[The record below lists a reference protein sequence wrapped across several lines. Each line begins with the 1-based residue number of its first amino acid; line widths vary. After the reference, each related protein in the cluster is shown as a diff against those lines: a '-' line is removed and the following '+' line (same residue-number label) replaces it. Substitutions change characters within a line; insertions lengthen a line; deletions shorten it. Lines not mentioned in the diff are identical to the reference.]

1 MNVFLQD
8 FYTRLRTW
16 NDLKTNLAEKD
27 IETIC
32 IEVDAFWQQCPLRNH
47 YLHPDDIETWPDPW
61 QLLSD
66 NDYCYYARALG
77 MVYTLFLLGIK
88 DVDIVEATD
97 YNNVDVVLVLV
108 DNAKYIMNYWPRSV
122 VNTTLTEFKVN
133 KKIGIETII
142 KKIGTV

>member
-8 FYTRLRTW
+8 FYTRLRAW

>member
-16 NDLKTNLAEKD
+16 NDLKTNLTEKD

>member
-88 DVDIVEATD
+88 DVDIV
-97 YNNVDVVLVLV
+97 
-108 DNAKYIMNYWPRSV
+108 
-122 VNTTLTEFKVN
+122 
-133 KKIGIETII
+133 
-142 KKIGTV
+142 